1 MKIENLIR
9 IFEKCI
15 PIYQKAVDEK
25 WSFKRLWKNQLMDG
39 ICSYCYF
46 ILLLETKNVFKT
58 YYKNF
63 TDKRGLLFETVIDL
77 ESSIID
83 KEEVLKRAILPR
95 LEFLKQQVK
104 ELKKLQKQG
113 YTDV

>member
-25 WSFKRLWKNQLMDG
+25 WNYDKIEKHNLKNGL
-39 ICSYCYF
+39 CYF
-46 ILLLETKNVFKT
+46 ILNTQYILINYLFNVDS

-63 TDKRGLLFETVIDL
+63 LNSENYICKSCFHYYLDNKFSRKPLIY
-77 ESSIID
+77 
-83 KEEVLKRAILPR
+83 R